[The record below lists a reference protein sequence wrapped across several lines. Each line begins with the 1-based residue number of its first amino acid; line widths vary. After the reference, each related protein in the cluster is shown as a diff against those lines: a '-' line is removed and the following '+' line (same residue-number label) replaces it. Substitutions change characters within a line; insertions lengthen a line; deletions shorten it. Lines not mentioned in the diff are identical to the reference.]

1 MNSRTTIAATVLGL
15 TLFAGATAQQ
25 PKPQRGYDQRV
36 ALRGTTTIRTL
47 RGPKRLD
54 VTVAKI
60 AVPGGG
66 NATLE
71 LPEKGMVIL
80 QHRAGDVTLTIGDT
94 KRRLQEGEWVTIALP
109 AKVTLT
115 PEDDTVLLD
124 AIVVAE

>member
-1 MNSRTTIAATVLGL
+1 MNCRTIIAATVLGM

-25 PKPQRGYDQRV
+25 PKPQSYDQRV
-36 ALRGTTTIRTL
+36 ALRGTTTIRTTQ
-47 RGPKRLD
+47 GPRTVG
-54 VTVAKI
+54 VTVSKI
-60 AVPGGG
+60 AVPGGVV
-66 NATLE
+66 ATLE

-80 QHRAGDVTLTIGDT
+80 QHRAGDVMLTVGET

-115 PEDDTVLLD
+115 PEDDTALLD